1 MNSQLSPQTIAR
13 LQKTVPLIA
22 ALLLAVLLG
31 VQLAKLIWLLVPAPE
46 EGLWIPRPAQ
56 SADAPATNQKAST
69 INIAAIQQAKL
80 FGEFRPEAAEPQ
92 TQLAEDAPDTNL
104 RLKLRGILAMENAS
118 ESRALIEQTRG
129 ELKAYAVGMSI
140 PGGAEL
146 HSIYVD
152 RVLLKRGGRL
162 ETLRLEKD
170 EVADTSPRGD
180 SRQAPAFR
188 VLGGSAPR
196 ILDSDTA
203 AKLSTIRTELLND
216 PSKASQY
223 LRVQPARSNGAMRGY
238 RIYPGRN
245 RELFQQAGLRPGD
258 VVTSINGVSLD
269 DPSKSFQ
276 LLGDLSSAQQL
287 NLQIERGGQLQSVS
301 VNLN

>member
-1 MNSQLSPQTIAR
+1 M
-13 LQKTVPLIA
+13 A

-31 VQLAKLIWLLVPAPE
+31 LQLAKLIWLLVPAPE
-46 EGLWIPRPAQ
+46 QGLWVPRPAQ
-56 SADAPATNQKAST
+56 SADAPAQRQQTST

-80 FGEFRPEAAEPQ
+80 FGEYRPEAAVQ
-92 TQLAEDAPDTNL
+92 QAQATEDAPDTNL
-104 RLKLRGILAMENAS
+104 RLKLRGILAMENAAD
-118 ESRALIEQTRG
+118 SRALIEQTRG
-129 ELKAYAVGMSI
+129 ELKAYAVGMPI

-170 EVADTSPRGD
+170 EVVDTSPRNTAA
-180 SRQAPAFR
+180 SSSSVRA
-188 VLGGSAPR
+188 LGGSAPR
-196 ILDSDTA
+196 ILDAATS

-223 LRVQPARSNGAMRGY
+223 LRVQPARSDGVMRGY

-245 RELFQQAGLRPGD
+245 RDLFQQAGLRPGD
-258 VVTSINGVSLD
+258 IVTSINGVSLD

>member
-13 LQKTVPLIA
+13 LQKTVPLLA

-31 VQLAKLIWLLVPAPE
+31 LQLAKLTWLLVPAPE
-46 EGLWIPRPAQ
+46 QGLWVPRPAQ
-56 SADAPATNQKAST
+56 PASAAATQQRSSS
-69 INIAAIQQAKL
+69 INVAAIQQAKL
-80 FGEFRPEAAEPQ
+80 FGEFSSQAATQQAQAAEN
-92 TQLAEDAPDTNL
+92 APDTNL
-104 RLKLRGILAMENAS
+104 RLKLRGILAMEDPKR
-118 ESRALIEQTRG
+118 SRALIEQTRG
-129 ELKAYAVGMSI
+129 ELAAYAVGMAI

-152 RVLLKRGGRL
+152 RVLLERGGRL

-170 EVADTSPRGD
+170 EVIDTSPRTNQT
-180 SRQAPAFR
+180 SSASMRS
-188 VLGGSAPR
+188 LGGSAPR

-216 PSKASQY
+216 PTKASQY

-245 RELFQQAGLRPGD
+245 RELFKQAGLRPGD
-258 VVTSINGVSLD
+258 IVTSVNGVSLD

-287 NLQIERGGQLQSVS
+287 SLQIERGGQLQSVS

>member
-13 LQKTVPLIA
+13 LQKTVPLLA

-46 EGLWIPRPAQ
+46 QGLWAPRPAEPAQ
-56 SADAPATNQKAST
+56 ASAAQRPSST
-69 INIAAIQQAKL
+69 INVAAIQQAKL
-80 FGEFRPEAAEPQ
+80 FGEFRPEAAIAQ
-92 TQLAEDAPDTNL
+92 AQSTEDAPDTNL
-104 RLKLRGILAMENAS
+104 RLKLRGILAMQDAAD
-118 ESRALIEQTRG
+118 SRALIEQTRG
-129 ELKAYAVGMSI
+129 ELKAYAVGMAI

-152 RVLLKRGGRL
+152 RVLLERGGRL

-170 EVADTSPRGD
+170 EVVDTSPRNTASATS
-180 SRQAPAFR
+180 SRA
-188 VLGGSAPR
+188 LGGSAPR
-196 ILDSDTA
+196 ILDAATS
-203 AKLSTIRTELLND
+203 AKLSTIRNELLND
-216 PSKASQY
+216 PTKASQY

-258 VVTSINGVSLD
+258 IVTSVNGVSLD

>member
-13 LQKTVPLIA
+13 LQKTVPLLA

-31 VQLAKLIWLLVPAPE
+31 LQLAKLIWLLVPAPE
-46 EGLWIPRPAQ
+46 QGLWVPRPAQ
-56 SADAPATNQKAST
+56 PANATATQQRASS
-69 INIAAIQQAKL
+69 INVAAIQQAKL
-80 FGEFRPEAAEPQ
+80 FGEFRPEAAAQ
-92 TQLAEDAPDTNL
+92 QAQAAEDAPDTNL
-104 RLKLRGILAMENAS
+104 RLKLRGILAMEEPS

-129 ELKAYAVGMSI
+129 ELTAYAIGMSI
-140 PGGAEL
+140 PGGAKL

-152 RVLLKRGGRL
+152 RVLLERGGRL

-170 EVADTSPRGD
+170 EVIDTSPRN
-180 SRQAPAFR
+180 SSASSVTMRS
-188 VLGGSAPR
+188 LGGSAPR

-216 PSKASQY
+216 PTKASQY

-245 RELFQQAGLRPGD
+245 RELFKQAGLRPGD
-258 VVTSINGVSLD
+258 IVTSVNGVSLD

-287 NLQIERGGQLQSVS
+287 SLQIERGGQLQSVS